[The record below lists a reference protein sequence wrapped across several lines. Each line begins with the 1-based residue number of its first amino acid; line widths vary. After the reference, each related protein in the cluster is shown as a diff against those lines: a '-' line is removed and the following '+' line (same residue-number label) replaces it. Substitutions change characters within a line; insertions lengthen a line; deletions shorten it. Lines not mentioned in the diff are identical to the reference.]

1 MSTHPGFYRAV
12 VVDNQDPDG
21 AGRVRLRIPQ
31 LLGTNNTGWAYPM
44 SYSGVPPEVND
55 LVWASFEG
63 GDPAFPIYLVFG
75 TVDVAKFAS
84 VTGKLPIANGG
95 TNAATAAEA
104 RTNLG
109 AAASGANTDITSL
122 TNPTINTALNLNT
135 GAAIVFEG
143 SSADA
148 FETTLTVTNPTVDR
162 TVTIPNA
169 TTTLVGTD
177 TTDNL
182 TNKSISG
189 ATNTLT
195 NIPLTTAVTGSLP
208 VANGG
213 TAGTTQATA
222 RSGIGAAKDGANSD
236 ITSLT
241 GLTTALTIGQGG
253 TGRTSFS
260 NNAVAI
266 TSGAGALT
274 TGITGTAQQI
284 VKFNSSNEPVA
295 GSVTL
300 ANSAA
305 VSTPIQAG
313 TNSVTISPAAASASK
328 AVTFATPF
336 DVGVSPNVVVTATSS
351 FYNCNVSARDK
362 DGFTYGVRHI
372 DGTAASTTVTVYWIA
387 MATS

>member
-1 MSTHPGFYRAV
+1 MTSGEMDPPASKTRVSSMGVILPCKMSGMSTHPGFYRAI

-44 SYSGVPPEVND
+44 TYAGISPEVND
-55 LVWASFEG
+55 LVWVSFEG
-63 GDPAFPIYLVFG
+63 GDPAFPIYLVATAFG
-75 TVDVAKFAS
+75 AVDLGTATAI
-84 VTGKLPIANGG
+84 TGILPIANGG
-95 TNAATAAEA
+95 TNATTAAGA
-104 RTNLG
+104 RTSLG

-143 SSADA
+143 STANT
-148 FETTLTVTNPTVDR
+148 FETTLTVTDPTADR

-177 TTDNL
+177 TTDVL
-182 TNKSISG
+182 TGKSISG
-189 ATNTLT
+189 STNTLT
-195 NIPLTTAVTGSLP
+195 AIPLTTAVTGTLP
-208 VANGG
+208 VGN
-213 TAGTTQATA
+213 
-222 RSGIGAAKDGANSD
+222 
-236 ITSLT
+236 
-241 GLTTALTIGQGG
+241 GG

-260 NNAVAI
+260 NNAVAV
-266 TSGAGALT
+266 TNASGLPT
-274 TGITGTAQQI
+274 LGITGTAQQI
-284 VKFNSSNEPVA
+284 VKFNASNEPVA
-295 GSVTL
+295 GTVTL
-300 ANSAA
+300 ANSSA

-313 TNSVTISPAAASASK
+313 TNSITLSAAASGSK
-328 AVTFATPF
+328 AVSFGTSF